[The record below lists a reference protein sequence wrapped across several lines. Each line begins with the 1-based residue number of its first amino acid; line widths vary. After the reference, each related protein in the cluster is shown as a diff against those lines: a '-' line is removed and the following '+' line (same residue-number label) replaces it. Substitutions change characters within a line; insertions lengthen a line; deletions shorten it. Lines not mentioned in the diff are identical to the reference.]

1 MSYVKQHVCAEPLA
15 VAPTL
20 ANLGFDRASYDIT
33 RRKLHLFVVVF
44 HKALA
49 FVIEQISALAARS
62 FGNERAAAFDT
73 GRMKLHHLRI
83 AKSKTRAQC
92 RRDTVAGS
100 DIRHRGAVVKHP
112 RISAR
117 SDYQGFAKHGIKIA
131 GLDISK
137 HDALAFAVRRADLKQ
152 LMID

>member
-1 MSYVKQHVCAEPLA
+1 M
-15 VAPTL
+15 
-20 ANLGFDRASYDIT
+20 
-33 RRKLHLFVVVF
+33 VVF

-62 FGNERAAAFDT
+62 FGNECAAAFDT

-83 AKSKTRAQC
+83 AKSKTRAQR

-117 SDYQGFAKHGIKIA
+117 CNYQGFAKHGIKIA

-137 HDALAFAVRRADLKQ
+137 HDALAFAVRCADLKQ
-152 LMID
+152 LVID